1 MNATTVRVLL
11 IKKIVLILFAWA
23 GLNYS
28 AQAQTTTTTTWLG
41 QTDSWSTGTNWS
53 GGVVPT
59 ASTNVIIPVVSAPR
73 KAPVINING
82 IAECLSLTIQ
92 PGASL
97 EVSNDKGMTIHG
109 DVTIGAGAT
118 FTNDGSAIEVKGS
131 WVNNGV
137 YVETIFVR
145 GQSINA
151 RSNQNPRITFSGAD
165 KTMGGTSAS
174 TFSNILISGSITLTN
189 NIATTGLEKNKVTA
203 DPQLQLT
210 GSLDPQLNRVTL
222 ATGPALQPFV
232 IGAGATAFVKA
243 STYYA
248 NYSIVPSAMAT
259 TSVIDYAASG
269 NQTITKDITYPI
281 LRVSGSGIKALQ
293 DNTNLLATTTDV
305 QVQVVGG
312 TLDVGNFT
320 LNRSTADGR
329 IRIATGAT
337 LRIGGN
343 KPFPAAYPTRT
354 FEPNSTVEYYGAAQA
369 VTPLTAPD
377 YWHLVISGSG
387 SKIMPAT
394 PMLIQGN
401 LTSTQRAVV
410 NASAAITVNGNLIT
424 ATESAFTG
432 NTLGHTI
439 KGDVLNNGTFTHGNG
454 TITISGNWI
463 NNGVFNHAG
472 GTIKFDGS
480 ANTTIT
486 GTTTFNTLAIEKA
499 ALTNYVSLNH
509 TVTAANLNLAS
520 GDLHTGINK
529 IILTNNRSGN
539 GWVVG
544 TLTRQHNFVSGV
556 GYAFNGS
563 FATLTFSGAAGV
575 SEATMKTGQAGFVPS
590 GFTTG
595 KSINRM
601 YEVQVPAGTFT
612 NASLQLQYQDAELNN
627 CEESG
632 LKLYFSPTGTSTWS
646 NASRHDYND
655 TQNWVRRNGL
665 TSLNGFWTLT
675 DNPSTYKWD
684 GSADINWENGAN
696 WEVFT
701 DGPPTRGVAGPMSS
715 DFVELGS
722 LKAIRQPTISTDVWV
737 RDVRFF
743 GTDQITLTMAAGS
756 LRTTGNLATIGAG
769 SNVQHALYGNAQNI
783 TIGGDLILNDG
794 STGNNLSLNTTTGN
808 VIIAGNIA
816 HRATS
821 NINLG
826 SGSLAIAGNY
836 NYEAGSFTGGTST
849 VTYNGTSSQL
859 VAAVPY
865 HHLAIN
871 KAAGTANYT
880 ATIPQG
886 ISGNLSVVNAG
897 TLNLNMPTLTI
908 GGGVNLTAGALHAN
922 ASTIDL
928 KGNWTTANL
937 TSFVPGSSTVIF
949 SGSAN
954 QRVSATNFHHL
965 QKTTA
970 NTLTTTGNSTIGGN
984 LTLLSGIM
992 VLDGHTLNHGG
1003 TNGALALA
1011 DNATLRVQGAAAFP
1025 ANFAN
1030 YSLGQQS
1037 TAIYSATG
1045 AGIAGVT
1052 YGNLSLQN
1060 GSTGALL
1067 GDTRVANQMQLAS
1080 GAVLNDA
1087 PATLTLNR
1095 DLQNSGTINAPNTN
1109 LVFTSASAQL
1119 GTFPGAG
1126 SATIRNAT
1134 IEAGASLNVSQSL
1147 TLYGNLTNNG
1157 NSFSALATQVV
1168 FAGADN
1174 ATIVSG
1180 FPIVIDQLRIAK
1192 AAPTATVTLQSP
1204 VINMQRVDVLSGTLD
1219 AANQTLTERFG
1230 VVSSL
1235 TIADGATMRVGGA
1248 NSFPAFD
1255 NYSLAANSYAVY
1267 NGNNQQVKSI
1277 QYGHLHLLNTA
1288 TATFENGIVKV
1299 AGNMLKGNEA
1309 TVVTPHTVEFNGSTD
1324 QSVPGINYKNLVFSA
1339 AGNKNLT
1346 GNALVAEKLSL
1357 TAGMVRTHAYELE
1370 LGPTATMEGE
1380 REDSFVL
1387 GTLKTTRTVPAG
1399 VRSDFG
1405 GMGIAVTPALEAGA
1419 ATMRRVTGT
1428 SVGQD
1433 NNSIRRYYHFVP
1445 EVNVGKLN
1453 ATIEAAYL
1461 TADLNGHEEAALQ
1474 LFTARFLADGWTAIS
1489 EIGNTRTGKTITAT
1503 GVNSFNFLTF
1513 GTSVMPLPVELV
1525 YFKAVK
1531 EGRNAMLQW
1540 KTASEKDNAGFEVQ
1554 VSTDGKNYLKIGF
1567 VESTVGTSAVAQHY
1581 SFTDARNGKNGVLYY
1596 RIKQL
1601 DTDGT
1606 ATLFGPAAVNFGN
1619 VTATT
1624 VAAYPNPFEKN
1635 IQLAINAEQDGKAT
1649 IALYTVGGQ
1658 VILKQDQQLLKGAS
1672 VLEVPLN
1679 ENLQR
1684 GMYLLTV
1691 AFGNQTQ
1698 TLKLIKR

>member
-1 MNATTVRVLL
+1 MNTTTIRVLL
-11 IKKIVLILFAWA
+11 IKRIVLILFAWA

-28 AQAQTTTTTTWLG
+28 AEAQTTAIWQG
-41 QTDSWSTGTNWS
+41 QNSVWTNSNNWVN
-53 GGVVPT
+53 GVLPAPGV
-59 ASTNVIIPVVSAPR
+59 NVIIPAITGSLKTPVVNFNA
-73 KAPVINING
+73 KG
-82 IAECLSLTIQ
+82 ECLSLTIEF
-92 PGASL
+92 GGKL
-97 EVSNDKGMTIHG
+97 IVSNDKGMNIHG
-109 DVTIGAGAT
+109 DVIIAQGAT
-118 FTNDGSAIEVKGS
+118 FTNDGTAIEVKGN
-131 WVNNGV
+131 WTNNGI
-137 YVETIFVR
+137 YEETIYVN
-145 GQSINA
+145 GNSENAQSNV
-151 RSNQNPRITFSGAD
+151 NPRIMFSGAN
-165 KTMGGTSAS
+165 KTIGGISVS
-174 TFSNILISGSITLTN
+174 TFSNISISGSITLTN
-189 NIATTGLEKNKVTA
+189 NIATSGLVKNRVTA

-210 GSLDPQLNRVTL
+210 GSLDPQQNRVTL
-222 ATGPALQPFV
+222 ATGPTLQPFV

-243 STYYA
+243 PTYYA
-248 NYSIVPSAMAT
+248 NYSIVPTAMAT
-259 TSVIDYAASG
+259 TSVIDYAASA
-269 NQTITKDITYPI
+269 NQTITKDIAYPI
-281 LRVSGSGIKALQ
+281 LRVSGTGIKALE
-293 DNTNLLATTTDV
+293 DNTSLLATTTDV
-305 QVQVVGG
+305 QVQVAGG
-312 TLDVGNFT
+312 ALDIGNFT

-343 KPFPAAYPTRT
+343 KPFPAAYPNRT
-354 FEPNSTVEYYGAAQA
+354 FEPNSTVEYYGTAQA

-387 SKIMPAT
+387 SKTMPAT

-432 NTLGHTI
+432 NTFSHVI
-439 KGDVLNNGTFTHGNG
+439 KGDVLNSGTFTHGNG
-454 TITISGNWI
+454 TITISGNWV
-463 NNGVFNHAG
+463 NNGAFNPAG
-472 GTIKFDGS
+472 GIIKFDGNT
-480 ANTTIT
+480 NTTIT
-486 GTTTFNTLAIEKA
+486 GATTFSTLTVEKA
-499 ALTNYVSLNH
+499 AATNYVSLNH
-509 TVTAANLNLAS
+509 NVTAATLNLAS
-520 GDLHTGINK
+520 GDLHTGTNK
-529 IILTNNRSGN
+529 VTLTNNRNGN

-556 GYAFNGS
+556 DYAFNGP
-563 FATLTFSGAAGV
+563 FAMLTFSGAAGV
-575 SEATMKTGQAGFVPS
+575 NEVTIKTGQAGFVPN

-595 KSINRM
+595 KSVNRM
-601 YEVQVPAGTFT
+601 YEVQVPVGTFT
-612 NASLQLQYQDAELNN
+612 SASLQLQYQDAELNN

-632 LKLYFSPTGTSTWS
+632 LKLYYSPTGTGTWS
-646 NASRHDYND
+646 NASRHAYND

-665 TSLNGFWTLT
+665 TSPNGFWTLT

-684 GSADINWENGAN
+684 GTADIAWENGAN

-701 DGPPTRGVAGPMSS
+701 DGPPTRGVTGPISS

-722 LKAIRQPTISTDVWV
+722 LSVLNQPTISAAEWV
-737 RDVRFF
+737 KDVRFF
-743 GTDQITLTMAAGS
+743 GGNQITLTMAAGS

-769 SNVQHALYGNAQNI
+769 SNVQHELFGNAQAL
-783 TIGGDLILNDG
+783 TIGGDLTLNDG
-794 STGNNLSLNTTTGN
+794 STGNNLSLNSTTGS
-808 VIIAGNIA
+808 VTIAGNIMQ
-816 HRATS
+816 RGS
-821 NINLG
+821 GNITLG
-826 SGSLAIAGNY
+826 SGSLTIAGNY
-836 NYEAGSFTGGTST
+836 NHEAGNFAAGTAT
-849 VTYNGTSSQL
+849 VTYNGTGSQL

-880 ATIPQG
+880 ATTAQG
-886 ISGNLSVVNAG
+886 ISGNLNVSNAG
-897 TLNLNMPTLTI
+897 LFNLNMPTLTI
-908 GGGVNLTAGALHAN
+908 GGGVNLSAGTLHAN
-922 ASTIDL
+922 TSTIDL
-928 KGNWTTANL
+928 KGDWTTANPS
-937 TSFVPGSSTVIF
+937 SFVAGSSTVIF

-970 NTLTTTGNSTIGGN
+970 NTLTTTGSSTIGGN
-984 LTLLSGIM
+984 LMLLSGTM

-1003 TNGALALA
+1003 TGGALTLA
-1011 DNATLRVQGAAAFP
+1011 DNATLQVQGAAVFP
-1025 ANFAN
+1025 AGFAT

-1037 TAIYSATG
+1037 TTIYSATS

-1060 GSTGALL
+1060 GCTGALL
-1067 GDTRVANQMQLAS
+1067 GDARVANQMQLVS

-1087 PATLTLNR
+1087 NATLTLNR
-1095 DLQNSGTINAPNTN
+1095 DLQNSGTINTPNTN
-1109 LVFTSASAQL
+1109 LVFTNASAQL
-1119 GTFPGAG
+1119 GTFLGAG
-1126 SATIRNAT
+1126 SATIRNLT
-1134 IEAGASLNVSQSL
+1134 IEAGGSLNVSQGL

-1157 NSFSALATQVV
+1157 DGFSALASQVT
-1168 FAGADN
+1168 FTGTDN

-1180 FPIVIDQLRIAK
+1180 YPIVIDQLQIAK
-1192 AAPTATVTLQSP
+1192 ATPTATVTLQSP
-1204 VINMQRVDVLSGTLD
+1204 VINMQRVEVLSGTLD

-1288 TATFENGIVKV
+1288 TATFENGIARV

-1357 TAGMVRTHAYELE
+1357 TAGMVLTHAYELE

-1387 GTLKTTRTVPAG
+1387 GNIKTTRTVPAG

-1445 EVNVGKLN
+1445 ELNAGKLN

-1461 TADLNGHEEAALQ
+1461 TADLNGHEEPNLQ
-1474 LFTARFLADGWTAIS
+1474 LFTARFLSDGWTPIS
-1489 EIGNTRTGKTITAT
+1489 EIDNTRTGKTITAT

-1531 EGRNAMLQW
+1531 DGRNAVLQW

-1554 VSTDGKNYLKIGF
+1554 VSADGITYQKIGF

-1606 ATLFGPAAVNFGN
+1606 ATLFGPAAVDFGN

-1635 IQLAINAEQDGKAT
+1635 IQLAINAAQDGKAT
-1649 IALYTVGGQ
+1649 IALYTIGGQ

-1672 VLEVPLN
+1672 VLELPLN

-1691 AFGNQTQ
+1691 VFGNQTQ